1 MKKAHRVKNNLRKAV
16 LVSLM
21 ASMLMAFQCEE
32 EFLGGP
38 FVYNQTKVSLSE
50 GPAFSVGDTLW
61 ISGEVSSMIFDEGL
75 QDSVMNPDESV
86 SDVISVLRMRSQTGP
101 SNTLEAISEFGLVR
115 RIGGID
121 FLGACPESELI
132 AIAPLT
138 ENGQGFAY
146 EIGLVARNSGD
157 FVLSWVNP
165 ADLQNSDLNVQL
177 LSRYPID
184 GDDNALGLTRCGIT
198 STRLNVS
205 GTRRE
210 FFFSVQ

>member
-1 MKKAHRVKNNLRKAV
+1 MEKSLCMKNSLGKTV
-16 LVSLM
+16 LISLM
-21 ASMLMAFQCEE
+21 ASVLMAFQCEE
-32 EFLGGP
+32 EPLEGP
-38 FVYNQTKVSLSE
+38 FVYNQTKVSLSQ
-50 GPAFSVGDTLW
+50 GPEFAVGDTLW
-61 ISGEVSSMIFDEGL
+61 ITGEVSSMIFDEGL

-86 SDVISVLRMRSQTGP
+86 SDLISVLRMRTQTGP

-132 AIAPLT
+132 AIGPLT

-146 EIGLVARNSGD
+146 EIGLVPRNSGD

-165 ADLQNSDLNVQL
+165 ADLQNTDLNVQL
-177 LSRYPID
+177 LSRYPLD

-198 STRLNVS
+198 YTRLNVS
-205 GTRRE
+205 GTRRQ
-210 FFFSVQ
+210 FFFTVQ